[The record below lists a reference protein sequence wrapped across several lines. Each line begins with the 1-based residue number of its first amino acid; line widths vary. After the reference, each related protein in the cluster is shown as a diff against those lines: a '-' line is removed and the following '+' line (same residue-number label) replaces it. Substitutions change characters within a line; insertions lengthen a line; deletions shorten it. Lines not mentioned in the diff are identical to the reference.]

1 LKLQELREMDEKELA
16 EKIEEL
22 KAELRQV
29 VSEIGKGGMVENPM
43 RKRELR
49 KEIAR
54 AYTVLTEKR
63 RQKK

>member
-1 LKLQELREMDEKELA
+1 MKLQELREMNEKELA

-54 AYTVLTEKR
+54 AYTVLAEKR

>member
-1 LKLQELREMDEKELA
+1 MNEKELA

-54 AYTVLTEKR
+54 AYTVLAEKR
-63 RQKK
+63 RQKV